1 MFENFKAED
10 NLKGGL
16 GFGGSSP
23 IIQVAGAQ
31 KALDKEPQELF
42 ETGNYYTEVPIM
54 FGANEQEGTLILGSK
69 LQPNKNEYLDSNEF
83 ILF

>member
-1 MFENFKAED
+1 MKIVWKFKAED
-10 NLKGGL
+10 NMKGGL

-42 ETGNYYTEVPIM
+42 ETGNYYT
-54 FGANEQEGTLILGSK
+54 
-69 LQPNKNEYLDSNEF
+69 
-83 ILF
+83 